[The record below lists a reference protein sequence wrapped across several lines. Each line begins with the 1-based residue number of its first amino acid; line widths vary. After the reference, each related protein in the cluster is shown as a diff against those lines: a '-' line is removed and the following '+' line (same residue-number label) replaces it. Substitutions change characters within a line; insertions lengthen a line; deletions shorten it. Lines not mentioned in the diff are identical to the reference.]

1 MNSNDSAAIEQ
12 VIKRLDGKAD
22 HCFEVVGATPTVNL
36 AIELVKKGGSVTLV
50 GNLAPEVQL
59 PLQKV
64 VTGELTL
71 YGSCAICGEY
81 PDALKAIADGDILV
95 KPLITA
101 AVPIE
106 NAADWFAKLKVAEQ
120 PYLKVLVCPEHAAT

>member
-1 MNSNDSAAIEQ
+1 MA
-12 VIKRLDGKAD
+12 
-22 HCFEVVGATPTVNL
+22 VG
-36 AIELVKKGGSVTLV
+36 LVKKGGSVTLV

-71 YGSCAICGEY
+71 YGSCAINGEY
-81 PDALKAIADGDILV
+81 PDALKAIVAGDICV

-101 AVPIE
+101 SVPIE
-106 NAADWFAKLKVAEQ
+106 QAADWFAKLKAAEQ
-120 PYLKVLVCPEHAAT
+120 PYLKVLVCPEANTT